1 MFIRGDYN
9 SSSVHE
15 NLPLSC
21 SLPRKRELASTE
33 KTGVEKKIPRA

>member
-21 SLPRKRELASTE
+21 SLLRKRELASTE
-33 KTGVEKKIPRA
+33 KTAVEKKIPQA